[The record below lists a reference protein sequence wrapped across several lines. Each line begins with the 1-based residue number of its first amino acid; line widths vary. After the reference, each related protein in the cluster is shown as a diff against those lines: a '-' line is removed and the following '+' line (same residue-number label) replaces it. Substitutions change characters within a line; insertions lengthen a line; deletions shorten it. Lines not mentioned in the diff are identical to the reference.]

1 MAKISVQQRKYF
13 VERIQSSINEKISI
27 LKQQRAADV
36 QQISESEYK
45 RYLKTIKLDKSL
57 SRYKKV
63 KDEFDLL
70 SGRITAIYDEILES
84 MGKRRFDS
92 NVPSLYSG
100 ASYSDVDKAFRYI
113 CSQTAQGQETETE
126 SGKMIKELESKKR
139 AACDIL
145 HGINDLEELTG
156 QVNAILKGSDVP
168 MLGA

>member
-1 MAKISVQQRKYF
+1 
-13 VERIQSSINEKISI
+13 
-27 LKQQRAADV
+27 
-36 QQISESEYK
+36 
-45 RYLKTIKLDKSL
+45 LDKTL

-70 SGRITAIYDEILES
+70 GGRITAVYDEILES
-84 MGKRRFDS
+84 MGKRRYDS
-92 NVPSLYSG
+92 QVPSIYNGS
-100 ASYSDVDKAFRYI
+100 SYSDIDKAFRYV
-113 CSQTAQGQETETE
+113 CNKTAQGQETETE

-139 AACDIL
+139 AACDVL

>member
-13 VERIQSSINEKISI
+13 VERIENSINEKINI

-45 RYLKTIKLDKSL
+45 RYLKTIKLDKTL

-70 SGRITAIYDEILES
+70 GGRITAVYDEILES
-84 MGKRRFDS
+84 MGKRRYDS
-92 NVPSLYSG
+92 QVPSIYNGS
-100 ASYSDVDKAFRYI
+100 SYSDIDKAFRYV
-113 CSQTAQGQETETE
+113 CNKTAQGQETETE

-139 AACDIL
+139 AACDVL